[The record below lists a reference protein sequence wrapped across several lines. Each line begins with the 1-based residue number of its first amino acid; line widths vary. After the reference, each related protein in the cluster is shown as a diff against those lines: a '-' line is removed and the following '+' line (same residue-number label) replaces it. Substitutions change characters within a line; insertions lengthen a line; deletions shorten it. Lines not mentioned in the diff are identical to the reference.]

1 MRLTNRKKKLK
12 KLLHKKVYKF
22 FLINFVDFYHVRKIF
37 FFNDKFLTKLVRM
50 SKLNK
55 FET

>member
-12 KLLHKKVYKF
+12 KLLHKKVYNF

-37 FFNDKFLTKLVRM
+37 FLMTNF
-50 SKLNK
+50 
-55 FET
+55 

>member
-37 FFNDKFLTKLVRM
+37 FLMTNF
-50 SKLNK
+50 
-55 FET
+55 